1 MSAPWLLPGQRQAHC
16 PVPIKAA
23 GTPFLSN
30 ALLLPP
36 TEVSVLTWNDMI
48 DLFPAG
54 HLVTGIHPPDKLNRV
69 KLLIRLV
76 DAMGPD
82 GEWAIRTS
90 VDSHGE
96 NIVQVLFE
104 RKEDADRLGD
114 AVKARRTGTYPSCAS
129 QRVFGFDK
137 PVARKIAA
145 VLG

>member
-1 MSAPWLLPGQRQAHC
+1 VA
-16 PVPIKAA
+16 
-23 GTPFLSN
+23 
-30 ALLLPP
+30 
-36 TEVSVLTWNDMI
+36 VLTWNDMI

-54 HLVTGIHPPDKLNRV
+54 HLVTGVHPPDKLNRV

-76 DAMGPD
+76 DAMEPY

-90 VDSHGE
+90 IDPHGE
-96 NIVQVLFE
+96 NIVQLLFE
-104 RKEDADRLGD
+104 RNEDAERLGD
-114 AVKARRTGTYPSCAS
+114 AVRAKRVDVHPGWAS

>member
-1 MSAPWLLPGQRQAHC
+1 
-16 PVPIKAA
+16 
-23 GTPFLSN
+23 
-30 ALLLPP
+30 
-36 TEVSVLTWNDMI
+36 VLTWNDMI

-54 HLVTGIHPPDKLNRV
+54 HLVTGVHPPDKLNRV

-76 DAMGPD
+76 DAMEPH

-90 VDSHGE
+90 IDPHGE

-104 RKEDADRLGD
+104 RKEDAERLGE
-114 AVKARRTGTYPSCAS
+114 AVQARQSGTYPRWAS